1 MAGYVWRVPAL
12 LGVMACAAVLLFAVK
27 ALAAILLRRRSSTL
41 RLIAAAATL
50 GVVTLLSFFALRAT
64 AIAIARDLEVSV
76 ALVEPGRLAYLAP
89 LLFAAFLWSVGR
101 WVLGSSWTSRS
112 ALLYYAWVLIF
123 TAANTID
130 RCSPGWCTTIGFPFP
145 WQTWSDVLFDA
156 GGFRQVMDAVGS
168 ALDLL
173 VFMGVAVVITRARPR
188 VSIRDTAFPN

>member
-12 LGVMACAAVLLFAVK
+12 LGVMAGA
-27 ALAAILLRRRSSTL
+27 
-41 RLIAAAATL
+41 
-50 GVVTLLSFFALRAT
+50 
-64 AIAIARDLEVSV
+64 
-76 ALVEPGRLAYLAP
+76 
-89 LLFAAFLWSVGR
+89 
-101 WVLGSSWTSRS
+101 
-112 ALLYYAWVLIF
+112 AWVLIF

-156 GGFRQVMDAVGS
+156 GGFGQVMDAVGG